1 MFSKIIKEFF
11 LKKLVNKKLTQHE
24 LNEPDGKITT
34 IGILVDETYFEN
46 KEHLYQQFLA
56 Q

>member
-24 LNEPDGKITT
+24 LNEADGKITT
-34 IGILVDETYFEN
+34 IGILVDETYLRTKNIYTNNF
-46 KEHLYQQFLA
+46 
-56 Q
+56 